1 MAMTEQEIFDG
12 LVATLAEFADVPA
25 DIVTPEADLAGDL
38 SVDSLSMVE
47 VINSAQDRF
56 GIEIPD
62 EDLRYLVT
70 VRDVVSYVRR
80 AQSESVSA

>member
-1 MAMTEQEIFDG
+1 MTEQEIFAG
-12 LVATLAEFADVPA
+12 FVTMLTEFADVPA
-25 DIVTPEADLAGDL
+25 EMVTPEADLARDL

-47 VINSAQDRF
+47 VITSAQAKF

-62 EDLRYLVT
+62 EDLKYLKT

-80 AQSESVSA
+80 VQSETVSA

>member
-1 MAMTEQEIFDG
+1 MVMTEQEIFAG
-12 LVATLAEFADVPA
+12 LVTTLAEFADVPA
-25 DIVTPEADLAGDL
+25 DIVTPEADLAADL

-47 VINSAQDRF
+47 VIASAQDRF

-62 EDLRYLVT
+62 EDLEYLVT

-80 AQSESVSA
+80 VQSESISA

>member
-12 LVATLAEFADVPA
+12 LVTTLVEFADVPA
-25 DIVTPEADLAGDL
+25 DIVTPEADLASDL

-47 VINSAQDRF
+47 VITSAQDRF

-80 AQSESVSA
+80 VQSESVSA